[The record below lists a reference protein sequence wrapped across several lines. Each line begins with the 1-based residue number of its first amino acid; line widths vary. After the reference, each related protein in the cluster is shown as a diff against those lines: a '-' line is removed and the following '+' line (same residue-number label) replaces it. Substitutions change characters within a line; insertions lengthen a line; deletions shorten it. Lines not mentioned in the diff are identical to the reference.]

1 MAKFN
6 KVETVKG
13 KIAGVIIKDGNFVDY
28 ESGEK
33 VNVVG
38 MLSKIY
44 KDRVFDIATTSKE
57 DTKLDT

>member
-13 KIAGVIIKDGNFVDY
+13 KIAGIIIKDGNFVDF
-28 ESGEK
+28 ESGEN

-57 DTKLDT
+57 DTELDT